1 MDLQRRRDRERYARE
16 LAYAA
21 PSGMVAAA
29 TAARLA
35 GDWRGACAAAGVDVR
50 IDPSDAAFLDADL
63 AGLAPDLLRR
73 HLPRAGNH
81 AVRPALSVV
90 LSRRATVEPRTPVLL
105 LTTPATVTASQRLEL
120 TVSCLAELDRD
131 WLDLPPWTWHAS
143 EVADRRWAYG
153 ASAERVAWHF
163 ADGTAY
169 PQGTSTPA
177 DPVPDQEETL
187 TPADLR
193 GTADPAPDR
202 AAEFER
208 LLRPIAPEG
217 MEEGMEE
224 LYRSAGLDTDDRYRS
239 EWYSRLLTAEQDRL
253 PLLAAETRRLAG
265 RYGELATVFPTL
277 VAGGLEL
284 RVSEEGTP
292 VVGIW
297 NRRRRRGGPPS
308 PYGLGLAAPLD
319 VALLRWGALSRDEL
333 HPLVHAA
340 LFPGRVQRWRPV
352 GHNSSAAIRVRCGAD
367 WHLVEIAGASL
378 RLPDHDEAE
387 VRRETMLAVLGGR
400 SSGCAAALAAFRT
413 GKKPM
418 PKEIRKWRRHFF
430 ARLVHGDSATV
441 LADLAAGCDP
451 LLRDPQG
458 RTLRQAAAAA
468 GAETV
473 VAALPG

>member
-1 MDLQRRRDRERYARE
+1 MDLERRRDRERYARE

-21 PSGMVAAA
+21 PPGMVAAA

-35 GDWRGACAAAGVDVR
+35 GDWRGACAASGVEVR
-50 IDPSDAAFLDADL
+50 IDPSDAAFLAADL

-105 LTTPATVTASQRLEL
+105 LTTPPTVTAPQRLEL

-131 WLDLPPWTWHAS
+131 WLDLPPWAWHAS

-153 ASAERVAWHF
+153 ASAERAAWHF

-169 PQGTSTPA
+169 PRGTS
-177 DPVPDQEETL
+177 

-193 GTADPAPDR
+193 GTVDPAPDR

-208 LLRPIAPEG
+208 LLRAIAP
-217 MEEGMEE
+217 EGMEE

-297 NRRRRRGGPPS
+297 NRRRRRGGPPG

-333 HPLVHAA
+333 HPLVHEA

-352 GHNSSAAIRVRCGAD
+352 GHDSSATIRVRCGAD

-378 RLPDHDEAE
+378 RLPDHDEVE

-413 GKKPM
+413 GQKPM

-430 ARLVHGDSATV
+430 ARLVHGDTATV
-441 LADLAAGCDP
+441 LADLAAGCDQ